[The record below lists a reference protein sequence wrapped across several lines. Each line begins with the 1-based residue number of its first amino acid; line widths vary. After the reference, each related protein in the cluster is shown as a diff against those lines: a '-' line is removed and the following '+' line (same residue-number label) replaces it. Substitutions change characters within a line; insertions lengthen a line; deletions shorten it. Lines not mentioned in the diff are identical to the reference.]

1 MMTKRALHVCCIDH
15 SNLELHLVGK
25 ILLIKVSI
33 VTQNSLPESTII
45 VDPKNCICCTSW
57 LVVIHWNPLNF
68 MKIPSTILFQKNFRK
83 SNVPFW
89 QVKTIKIVCVLV
101 LKKPFRLYAFMLS
114 QQSLL
119 SVKALCDLSTGNHQ
133 SIIGFQEGIFFVIEQ
148 ILDSGGPEGNI
159 KLMLNFLPTIRVQG
173 SKLRGGDGF
182 SKSLGGPPKFW
193 VLLHFYVTIS
203 KFFPIL
209 TSLIQSSLS
218 YQK

>member
-1 MMTKRALHVCCIDH
+1 MFILSQQCFLLSYSNSRFHCHNTVAILDSLMMTKRALHVCCIDH

-25 ILLIKVSI
+25 ILLIKVSL

-159 KLMLNFLPTIRVQG
+159 KLMLNFLPT
-173 SKLRGGDGF
+173 L
-182 SKSLGGPPKFW
+182 
-193 VLLHFYVTIS
+193 
-203 KFFPIL
+203 
-209 TSLIQSSLS
+209 
-218 YQK
+218 

>member
-1 MMTKRALHVCCIDH
+1 MNAYHHHHHEAHESTYRFRKILHGVACVSFLAEKEKIRNFNFSLDCIDH

-68 MKIPSTILFQKNFRK
+68 MKIPCTILFQKNFRK

-89 QVKTIKIVCVLV
+89 QVKAIKIVCVLV

-159 KLMLNFLPTIRVQG
+159 KLMLNFLPT
-173 SKLRGGDGF
+173 L
-182 SKSLGGPPKFW
+182 
-193 VLLHFYVTIS
+193 
-203 KFFPIL
+203 
-209 TSLIQSSLS
+209 
-218 YQK
+218 